1 MRIRRLPFPRSC
13 RDPMHRAPGP
23 GAKRRHA
30 CGWSGAF
37 SRIAR
42 STRFPP
48 WCRPCARADLFDLA
62 LQTGLAAETALAY
75 GNGLRGNAEVT
86 ALRRSGETQPPT
98 NIVTG
103 ETLSMNI
110 DVRLS
115 QLDELKDSIDAL
127 ARKIVEAD
135 NKIDKLAPVAA
146 VSAPV
151 QMVLPLT
158 EKPVADAPG
167 VKPLAASTKPKSR
180 KRAQPAKA
188 NCNGAAAEQDDE
200 DTLRARAMFESKR
213 VQRAFG
219 VGGMRAVIRKVAGDS
234 ILQIDDVPL
243 QHLPQLIDE
252 LRAM

>member
-1 MRIRRLPFPRSC
+1 MAGV
-13 RDPMHRAPGP
+13 APSV
-23 GAKRRHA
+23 
-30 CGWSGAF
+30 W
-37 SRIAR
+37 IAR

-127 ARKIVEAD
+127 ARKIVE
-135 NKIDKLAPVAA
+135 
-146 VSAPV
+146 SG
-151 QMVLPLT
+151 Q
-158 EKPVADAPG
+158 
-167 VKPLAASTKPKSR
+167 
-180 KRAQPAKA
+180 
-188 NCNGAAAEQDDE
+188 
-200 DTLRARAMFESKR
+200 
-213 VQRAFG
+213 
-219 VGGMRAVIRKVAGDS
+219 
-234 ILQIDDVPL
+234 
-243 QHLPQLIDE
+243 
-252 LRAM
+252 